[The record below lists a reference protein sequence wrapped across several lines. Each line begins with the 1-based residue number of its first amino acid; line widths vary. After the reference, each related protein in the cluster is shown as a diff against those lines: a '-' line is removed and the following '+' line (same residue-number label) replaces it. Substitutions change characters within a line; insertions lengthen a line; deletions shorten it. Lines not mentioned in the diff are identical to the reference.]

1 MPQYVVPFTRAF
13 VAQEHSAGRAPVAEA
28 TPTRAFAFITRVFEN
43 RARCRRQFIGPADK
57 DAAIF
62 G

>member
-1 MPQYVVPFTRAF
+1 MPQYLVPFTRAF

-28 TPTRAFAFITRVFEN
+28 TPARAFAFITRVFEN
-43 RARCRRQFIGPADK
+43 RARCRWKFIGAADE
-57 DAAIF
+57 DATTL